1 MTKISDNDP
10 DGAKGAVEVDEH
22 NHDGNAG
29 LEEQL
34 GHRDQNPL
42 IKESDSD
49 FPEPGGNPEHSGSG
63 QPKPTKTAK
72 KNKPKV
78 A

>member
-1 MTKISDNDP
+1 MTKISSNDP
-10 DGAKGAVEVDEH
+10 DRAKGAVETDEH
-22 NHDGNAG
+22 QHDGNIG

-42 IKESDSD
+42 IKDADSD
-49 FPEPGGNPEHSGSG
+49 FPEPGSSPEHTVGR
-63 QPKPTKTAK
+63 PRKATKIAK
-72 KNKPKV
+72 KRKPKV